1 MSKSTLLRNLITSPK
16 LEFLMEAHDGISA
29 KIVEEAGFKGIWA
42 SSLTLSAALGVRDNN
57 EASWTQIVDV
67 LEFMNDATLLP
78 ILLDGDT
85 GYGNF
90 NNARRLVKK
99 LEQRNIAGVCIED
112 KLFPKT
118 NSFINSEKQPLA
130 DIKEFCGKIKAMKDI
145 QENED
150 FIVVARVEAFI
161 AGWGLEEA
169 LRRAEEYT
177 NAGADAILIHSKK
190 SNSSEIE
197 AFMRQWNDR
206 HPVLVVPTKYYSTPT
221 EKLASLGISAVI
233 WANHTLRASITSMQ
247 KVSRQIFAD
256 QSLIN
261 IEDKIAPVSEIF
273 RLQGADELQAAEQ
286 TYLPGYGM
294 PVNAIVLAASRG
306 DAFGEL
312 TKQIPKALLKVDGK
326 PILYHQVDQ
335 FFQMGI
341 RDITVVRGYAKEKI
355 SSHKFCTIDND
366 EYETTTELY
375 SLYCAIDKIN
385 NSTIITYGDLIF
397 KSYILNELVNDES
410 DITIIVD
417 ADWGRGEGYHE
428 YVKTDVPFSRKL
440 FFKNVN
446 LERIGSSMHTKDIN
460 GEFVGIFKV
469 SGKGGEVLRAQL
481 ESMVNRKDF
490 RTLRM
495 KDLFADII
503 REYPIAVKFIR
514 GNWLDINTIV
524 DLQKTEEF

>member
-1 MSKSTLLRNLITSPK
+1 MKKSAMLRSLITSPK
-16 LEFLMEAHDGISA
+16 LEFLMEAHDGVSA
-29 KIVEEAGFKGIWA
+29 KIVEESGFGGIWA
-42 SSLTLSAALGVRDNN
+42 SGLTISAALGVRDNN

-67 LEFMNDATLLP
+67 VEFMNDATCLP

-145 QENED
+145 QEDEE
-150 FIVVARVEAFI
+150 FVVVARVEAFI

-169 LRRAEEYT
+169 LQRAGEYQ

-197 AFMRQWNDR
+197 AFMNQWENR

-221 EKLASLGISAVI
+221 EKLASLGVSAVI
-233 WANHTLRASITSMQ
+233 WANHNLRASITSMQ
-247 KVSRQIFAD
+247 SVSRQIFAD

-286 TYLPGYGM
+286 TYLPVSGKNI
-294 PVNAIVLAASRG
+294 NAIVLAASRG
-306 DAFGEL
+306 DAFGDL
-312 TKQIPKALLKVDGK
+312 TKHIPKALLKIDGK
-326 PILYHQVDQ
+326 PILNHQVDQ

-341 RDITVVRGYAKEKI
+341 RDITVVRGYAKERI
-355 SSHKFCTIDND
+355 ASDTFRTIDND
-366 EYETTTELY
+366 EFDTTTELY
-375 SLYCAIDKIN
+375 SLYLARDEMKN
-385 NSTIITYGDLIF
+385 TTIVTYGDLIF

-417 ADWGRGEGYHE
+417 ADWGRSDGYHE

-446 LERIGSSMHTKDIN
+446 LERIGSDLHTEDIR

-469 SGKGGEVLRAQL
+469 SREGGEVTRSNL
-481 ESMVNRKDF
+481 ESMFHRDDF

-495 KDLFADII
+495 KDLFAEII
-503 REYPIAVKFIR
+503 KEHPIAVKFIK